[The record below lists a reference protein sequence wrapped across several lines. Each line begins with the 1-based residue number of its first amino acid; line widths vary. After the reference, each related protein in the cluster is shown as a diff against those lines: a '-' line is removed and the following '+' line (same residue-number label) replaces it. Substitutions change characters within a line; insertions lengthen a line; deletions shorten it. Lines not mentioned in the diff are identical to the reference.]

1 MQTLTT
7 THYLTKLFWGTAMAG
22 VLLSANAFAQE
33 KIDRVLDTEAENCVQ
48 EADLAGIACPVLV
61 VVGEDDPIY
70 SSAQIRGVADRI
82 AAARGPGAAGDVE
95 TVVLP
100 CGHSTYYE
108 MPAVFS
114 AMVARLAA
122 SA

>member
-1 MQTLTT
+1 MARALNSSRLVDVCAGGTPQTST
-7 THYLTKLFWGTAMAG
+7 
-22 VLLSANAFAQE
+22 
-33 KIDRVLDTEAENCVQ
+33 R
-48 EADLAGIACPVLV
+48 
-61 VVGEDDPIY
+61 
-70 SSAQIRGVADRI
+70 
-82 AAARGPGAAGDVE
+82 ARGPGAAGDVE

-122 SA
+122 SV